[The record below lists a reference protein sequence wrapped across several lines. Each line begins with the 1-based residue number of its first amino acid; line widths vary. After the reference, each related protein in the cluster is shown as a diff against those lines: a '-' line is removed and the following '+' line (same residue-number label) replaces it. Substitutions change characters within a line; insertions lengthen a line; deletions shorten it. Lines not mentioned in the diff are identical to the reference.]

1 MKDFQMTGIADIRCL
16 VIEDDDDDFELVQ
29 DIFAD
34 IDDAS
39 YEISRAQ
46 DYDQAANI
54 LSSTDLD
61 VCLVDFLI
69 GARNG
74 LDFIRTTRLQGEHL
88 PMILLTGLDDPSIDQ
103 DASKAGAN
111 DFISKADLTPAIL
124 ERSIRYSLTHANQL
138 RSLDERANSL
148 KTILTTMVR
157 PK

>member
-1 MKDFQMTGIADIRCL
+1 MTGIADIRCL

-29 DIFAD
+29 EIFAD

-39 YEISRAQ
+39 YEISRAH

-69 GARNG
+69 GTRNG
-74 LDFIRTTRLQGEHL
+74 LDFIRTNRLQGEHL

-103 DASKAGAN
+103 KGSEAGAN

-124 ERSIRYSLTHANQL
+124 ERSIRYSVTHANQL